1 MKLLYYIPAFGKNN
15 LDVKYDILI
24 HNLTYIYNNIN
35 TSFDICINFYTVCD
49 DIKLKISSL
58 HFINKLY
65 VYEKEGILT
74 ELFLTNPNN
83 KYISNYDYV
92 LFVLDDVKI
101 KEFDVGKMIEVKK
114 KYKIEFLSPKIV
126 GSTHHYFMNAYTDLT
141 INNFLEV
148 YLLLFTPVD
157 FTKFCGLHTIK
168 NKWMWGIDFLFGH
181 YKIKTGVLNR
191 YVAEHVLPSESDHST
206 ARPLM
211 DDYFKTRTPYTCL
224 DDIIKS
230 FPPIKETIIL

>member
-1 MKLLYYIPAFGKNN
+1 MKLLYYLPAFGKNN

-35 TSFDICINFYTVCD
+35 TSFDICINFYTICD
-49 DIKLKISSL
+49 DIKIKLKSL
-58 HFINKLY
+58 HFINNFY

-83 KYISNYDYV
+83 KYTSNYDYI

-101 KEFDVGKMIEVKK
+101 KEFDLGKLIEVKQ
-114 KYKIEFLSPKIV
+114 KYNIEFLSPKIL
-126 GSTHHYFMNAYTDLT
+126 GSTHYFMNVYTDLT

-148 YLLLFTPVD
+148 YLLLFTPAD
-157 FTKFCGLHTIK
+157 FVKFCSLYTLE
-168 NKWMWGIDFLFGH
+168 NKWMWGVDFLFGH
-181 YKIKTGVLNR
+181 YNIKAGVLNT
-191 YVAEHVLPSESDHST
+191 YVAEHVLPSNSDHNT

-211 DDYFKTRTPYTCL
+211 DDYFKTYTKYTCL
-224 DDIIKS
+224 EDIMNS
-230 FPPIKETIIL
+230 FPPIKETILL